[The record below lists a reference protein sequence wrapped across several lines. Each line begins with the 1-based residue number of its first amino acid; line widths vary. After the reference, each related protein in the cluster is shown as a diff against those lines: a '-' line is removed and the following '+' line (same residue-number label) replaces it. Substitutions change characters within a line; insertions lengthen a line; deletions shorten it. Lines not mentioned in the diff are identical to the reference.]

1 MNRYKLTCE
10 YCNNIW
16 GVNYIPKPPV
26 YCSKCKDSNIRIKDL
41 KSEMVN
47 YYEGCPD
54 FNDPIDPSQN
64 WNF

>member
-1 MNRYKLTCE
+1 M
-10 YCNNIW
+10 
-16 GVNYIPKPPV
+16 PKPPV

-54 FNDPIDPSQN
+54 FNDKPDPYKN